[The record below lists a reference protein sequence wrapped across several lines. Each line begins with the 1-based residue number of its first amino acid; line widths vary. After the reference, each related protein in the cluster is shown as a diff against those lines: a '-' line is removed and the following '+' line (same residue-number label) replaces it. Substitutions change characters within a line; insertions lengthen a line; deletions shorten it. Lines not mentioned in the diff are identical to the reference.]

1 MSPVTSWFRRFLSP
15 HCSAATMEWLVEP
28 ILTDI
33 RIEANE
39 AFLHGRRWASLW
51 IHTAGVVALVKAL
64 VLHGWSHFW
73 SIQEWSREDRRA
85 LARTLAYSA
94 IVTAAGIPLLML
106 PFLLRFPANRTQEL
120 APYLVP
126 QALPIALPVGLFI
139 GLIYGFRALVVSLR
153 PRTAVVIAAILC
165 SIASFVALAWVVPA
179 SNHAFRRAALNDP
192 AIPKGVPELTLGEL
206 QSRID
211 RHQQFGRDVS
221 LMAQTYHARW
231 ALAAAP
237 IVLTAWAFL
246 LVGRLPTRGRFLL
259 GIVAVASCV
268 AYYFTMSSGR
278 AAVLYKTI
286 PPIVGAWLPNIVFVV
301 AIVLLP
307 RRTTNAYA
315 SPHERRT
322 TPLSF

>member
-1 MSPVTSWFRRFLSP
+1 MSPVTSWFRRFLSR
-15 HCSAATMEWLVEP
+15 HSSAATMEWLVEP

-33 RIEANE
+33 RFEAND
-39 AFLHGRRWASLW
+39 ACLHGRRWASLW

-73 SIQEWSREDRRA
+73 SIQEWSREDRHA

-153 PRTAVVIAAILC
+153 PRTAVVIAAVLC

-206 QSRID
+206 QSRIN
-211 RHQQFGRDVS
+211 RNQQFGRDVS

-286 PPIVGAWLPNIVFVV
+286 PPIAGAWLPNIVVVV

-315 SPHERRT
+315 SPRERRT
-322 TPLSF
+322 TLLSF